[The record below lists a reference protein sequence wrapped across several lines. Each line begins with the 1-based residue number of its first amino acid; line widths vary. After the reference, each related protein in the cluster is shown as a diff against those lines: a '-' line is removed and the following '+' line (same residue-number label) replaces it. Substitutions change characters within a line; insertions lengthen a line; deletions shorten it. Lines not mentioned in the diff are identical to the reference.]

1 VGAGQALLSLSV
13 RWMCRAGR
21 CPDPPPPVP
30 SGEARIILGR
40 REARLLG
47 ALLRRH
53 LARLPEPPRWM
64 GKLLVSLEQMDEFL
78 RWDDV
83 GGLPEDGGP

>member
-1 VGAGQALLSLSV
+1 
-13 RWMCRAGR
+13 
-21 CPDPPPPVP
+21 
-30 SGEARIILGR
+30 
-40 REARLLG
+40 
-47 ALLRRH
+47 
-53 LARLPEPPRWM
+53 M